1 LIEGERMVRVGRV
14 GRPHG
19 THGAFRVAD
28 PTERLELL
36 DAGRELTV
44 PGVGPTRVA
53 ERRGTPERPILR
65 LEGLAAADIRGS
77 DLLVPRGALGELP
90 EGEWLAD
97 DLVGLRVEGVG
108 AVTGVRLGPSVDVL
122 EVEDEGG
129 GEVLVPLNRDAI
141 RSIDVAAGRIEVDRR
156 FLGLE

>member
-1 LIEGERMVRVGRV
+1 MVRIGRV

-19 THGAFRVAD
+19 RRGAFRVAD

-36 DAGRELTV
+36 DPGRELTV
-44 PGVGPTRVA
+44 GGLGRARIA
-53 ERRGTPERPILR
+53 ERRGTPERPILL

-77 DLLVPRGALGELP
+77 DLLVPRDDLGELA

-108 AVTGVRLGPSVDVL
+108 RVAAVRLGPSVDVL
-122 EVEDEGG
+122 EVEVDGDGG
-129 GEVLVPLNRDAI
+129 QLLVPLNRDAV
-141 RSIDVAAGRIEVDRR
+141 RSVDIPARTIEVNRR
-156 FLGLE
+156 FLGLEEDDG